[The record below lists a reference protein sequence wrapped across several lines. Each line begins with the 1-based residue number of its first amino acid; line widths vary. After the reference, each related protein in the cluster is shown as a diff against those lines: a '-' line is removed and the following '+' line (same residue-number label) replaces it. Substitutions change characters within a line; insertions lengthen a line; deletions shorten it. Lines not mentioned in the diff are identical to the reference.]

1 MTNVLYA
8 IIVLGV
14 MGAAFGLALAVASKV
29 FAVEVDPREEAIS
42 GVLPGANCGG
52 CGYPGC
58 GGYASAVVAGEA
70 PVNKCAAGGADVAA
84 QIAAIMGVEAGNSER
99 MVAQVMCSGGNG
111 NVVKKY
117 QYSGVTDCAAANLLS
132 GKGENACAHACL
144 GLGSCVKACA
154 FDAIHVVNGAAVV
167 DHEKC
172 VGCMSCAAVC
182 PKHVIAEVPYAAQVT
197 VPCSSKDKGAATR
210 KACAVGCIGCKL
222 CERTCESDAIHVVDN
237 CAVIDYAKCTNCGA
251 CAEKCPRKIIVNN
264 GKVVVEQAA
273 G

>member
-1 MTNVLYA
+1 MVKE
-8 IIVLGV
+8 IVFPVVNIKRCKGCGLCI
-14 MGAAFGLALAVASKV
+14 AFCPKKV
-29 FAVEVDPREEAIS
+29 FEADF
-42 GVLPGANCGG
+42 
-52 CGYPGC
+52 
-58 GGYASAVVAGEA
+58 E
-70 PVNKCAAGGADVAA
+70 
-84 QIAAIMGVEAGNSER
+84 
-99 MVAQVMCSGGNG
+99 
-111 NVVKKY
+111 
-117 QYSGVTDCAAANLLS
+117 
-132 GKGENACAHACL
+132 GK
-144 GLGSCVKACA
+144 SV
-154 FDAIHVVNGAAVV
+154 VVNP
-167 DHEKC
+167 DEC